1 MATSVCR
8 LRHRLA
14 GRSALVADRSK
25 RVLAGHDTEE
35 FAIVVHDGEA
45 IEVRARDA

>member
-1 MATSVCR
+1 
-8 LRHRLA
+8 
-14 GRSALVADRSK
+14 
-25 RVLAGHDTEE
+25 LAGHDTEE